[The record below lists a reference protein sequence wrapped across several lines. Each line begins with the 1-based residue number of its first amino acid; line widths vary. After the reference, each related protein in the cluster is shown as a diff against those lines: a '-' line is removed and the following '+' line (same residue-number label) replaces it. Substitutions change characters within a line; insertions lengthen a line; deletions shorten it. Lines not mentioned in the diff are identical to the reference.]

1 MINSLL
7 SLGPLPAV
15 DPPADDSPGSGIID
29 GITGAIDNIVKPI
42 TDGVGGA
49 ISFAADPLG
58 AVFKATRDGASG
70 LAKDLLPALSH
81 ATEPDL
87 SADWFIQA
95 YAISFALAIVVWGF
109 LLLFQFVS
117 VARGS
122 MAGQDFLEVVL
133 ARSAVF
139 FGGALFGPLLG
150 LMLVK
155 TLGALTDSLIT
166 WGIVSSSDRML
177 ASMNEML
184 ATDAAAIPGGVIV
197 GILLMICMI
206 LGLILVM
213 VMLVVMLV
221 TLYFSGVLL
230 PLGIVWIASA
240 KHGSTARKIPLL
252 WFGILAC
259 HPLLFFLLGV
269 SYNMIASSSNWMQW
283 SEGLRTLMNLLSMF
297 IAMVI
302 AGLSPLLLMKF
313 APVLPSGVGGQGGP
327 SMSAPQAKE
336 YGPKDL
342 SSVRKANKSASSEDS
357 SSGSG
362 DAGGDTPSS
371 QGGNSADP
379 EGGSLM
385 KKLRS
390 LKGQAGSADAGAD
403 TAGAGAPGGIGKPGA
418 GVGAKPGLGAGAGA
432 GAEAG
437 AGAGAGAGAAGAGAG
452 AAEGMAAAGVAE
464 SSTGVGAAIGIPTI
478 LAAGALAAGQ
488 KAVEVGKAAT
498 RAAEAGGQYAADGMN
513 DEKEQG

>member
-1 MINSLL
+1 MGGSLL
-7 SLGPLPAV
+7 MLGPLPAV
-15 DPPADDSPGSGIID
+15 DPPSEGGSGSGIID
-29 GITGAIDNIVKPI
+29 GITGVIGNIIKPV
-42 TDGVGGA
+42 TDGIGGA
-49 ISFAADPLG
+49 ISFASDPLG
-58 AVFKATRDGASG
+58 AVFQATRDGAQG

-95 YAISFALAIVVWGF
+95 YAISFALSIVVWGF
-109 LLLFQFVS
+109 LLLFQFIA

-122 MAGQDFLEVVL
+122 MAGQDFFDVVL

-150 LMLVK
+150 VMLVR

-166 WGIVSSSDRML
+166 WGIVSSSDKML

-184 ATDAAAIPGGVIV
+184 AVDAGAIPGGVII

-206 LGLILVM
+206 LGLVLVM

-230 PLGIVWIASA
+230 PVGIVWIASA

-297 IAMVI
+297 IALVI
-302 AGLSPLLLMKF
+302 AGLAPLMLMKF
-313 APVLPSGVGGQGGP
+313 APVMPAGAGGQAGP

-342 SSVRKANKSASSEDS
+342 SSVRKANKSNSSEEASSD
-357 SSGSG
+357 SG
-362 DAGGDTPSS
+362 DAGRDVQSS
-371 QGGNSADP
+371 RGGKPADP
-379 EGGSLM
+379 EDGSLM
-385 KKLRS
+385 KRLRS
-390 LKGQAGSADAGAD
+390 LRGQSGSADAGAG
-403 TAGAGAPGGIGKPGA
+403 TADAAAPGGIGKPGA
-418 GVGAKPGLGAGAGA
+418 GVGAKPGVGAAAGPGVGASTAGAGV
-432 GAEAG
+432 
-437 AGAGAGAGAAGAGAG
+437 GAGAG

-513 DEKEQG
+513 SEKEQG